1 MVISGGACK
10 LAARQLKD
18 KLSRIA
24 AQELEAAAED
34 LVFVGG
40 RVNVRGSDLGISLRE
55 LAKTA
60 YLQSHRLENGVDPG
74 LTVTST
80 YDPLGTFS
88 NACHA
93 AIVAVDP
100 ETGRVGVERFLV
112 VEDAG
117 LLINP
122 MIADGQVHG
131 GVAQGIG
138 AALLEELAYDPDGNL
153 LTTSLLDYLP
163 PTLAEIPTIE
173 IEHLETLSEAT
184 LTRAKGLGEGG
195 TIGAPAAILNAI
207 NDALAHFGARL
218 DTIPATPERVR
229 AAIRAAER

>member
-1 MVISGGACK
+1 M
-10 LAARQLKD
+10 
-18 KLSRIA
+18 
-24 AQELEAAAED
+24 E
-34 LVFVGG
+34 
-40 RVNVRGSDLGISLRE
+40 
-55 LAKTA
+55 
-60 YLQSHRLENGVDPG
+60 PG

-93 AIVAVDP
+93 AVVAVDP
-100 ETGRVGVERFLV
+100 ETGLVGIERFLV

-138 AALLEELAYDPDGNL
+138 AALLEELAYDHEGNL
-153 LTTSLLDYLP
+153 LTASLLDYLA
-163 PTLAEIPTIE
+163 PTMAEVPTIE

-184 LTRAKGLGEGG
+184 LTGAKGLGEGG

-207 NDALAHFGARL
+207 NDALSHFGARL
-218 DTIPATPERVR
+218 DTIPATPQRVR
-229 AAIRAAER
+229 AAIRAVEK